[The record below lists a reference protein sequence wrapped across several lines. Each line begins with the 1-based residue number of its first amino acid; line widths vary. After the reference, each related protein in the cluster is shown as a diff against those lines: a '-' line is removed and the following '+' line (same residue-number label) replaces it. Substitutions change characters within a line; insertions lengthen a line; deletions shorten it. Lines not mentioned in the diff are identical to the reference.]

1 MKLATFTESGWTR
14 IGAVLQDEIL
24 DLSTD
29 SRLPQDMVG
38 LLWAGEPALDAV
50 RSLLSSRAK
59 RLPIG
64 DVKLEAPVINP
75 RKFLALGGSYGSHI
89 AEVAPLGIP
98 APTNQTWFNKQVT
111 CVNGPYD
118 DVHLPRISPMLDY
131 EGELAL
137 VIGKK
142 GRHLR
147 GTEARAS
154 IAGFMVC
161 NDVSVR
167 DWQRRAPT
175 GMIGKSFDTHGPIG
189 PWLVTADELQ
199 GANHLTLRTWV
210 NDELRQDGNTNDL
223 IYAFEDMIAEL
234 STSFTLEPGDIL
246 STGTPAGVGVVRTP
260 PVFLRAGDV
269 CKVEIEG
276 IGFIKNRVIPEP

>member
-1 MKLATFTESGWTR
+1 
-14 IGAVLQDEIL
+14 VVDDEIV
-24 DLSTD
+24 DLSVNPE
-29 SRLPQDMVG
+29 LPLTMAG

-50 RSLLSSRAK
+50 RGVLRGTAK
-59 RLPIG
+59 RLPKAN
-64 DVKLEAPVINP
+64 VRLEAPVANP

-98 APTNQTWFNKQVT
+98 PPTNQTWFNKQVT

-118 DVHLPRISPMLDY
+118 DIHLPRISPTLDY

-142 GRHLR
+142 GRHLAGAAAR
-147 GTEARAS
+147 GA

-167 DWQRRAPT
+167 EWQRRAPT

-189 PWLVTADELQ
+189 PWMVTADELKDP
-199 GANHLTLRTWV
+199 NNLFLRTWV
-210 NDELRQDGNTNDL
+210 NGELRQDGNTNDL
-223 IYAFEDMIAEL
+223 IYKFEEMIAEL
-234 STSFTLEPGDIL
+234 TTSFTLEPGDIL
-246 STGTPAGVGVVRTP
+246 STGTPAGVGVESGR
-260 PVFLRAGDV
+260 
-269 CKVEIEG
+269 
-276 IGFIKNRVIPEP
+276 RVQSGN